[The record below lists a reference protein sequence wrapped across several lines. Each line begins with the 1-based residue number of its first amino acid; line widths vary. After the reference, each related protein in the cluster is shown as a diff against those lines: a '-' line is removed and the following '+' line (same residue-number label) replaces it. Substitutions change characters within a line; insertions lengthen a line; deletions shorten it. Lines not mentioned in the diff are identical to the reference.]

1 MSRSS
6 TRATLDQPRT
16 RIHRGC
22 SRTSAWVDGFWH
34 GERVS
39 VQLGDRETRVAS
51 TFTLS
56 PSISLVLS
64 LLCPPFPVSYS
75 LSLSSCA
82 TTVGS
87 TQAGSQCVVSFR
99 VVVTL
104 LSLSLSF
111 SHFPRLSRWRPQ
123 HRDATTRSVDYPIP
137 GKTPP
142 LIFLRYIPANL
153 AIDNDRDIRKQV
165 SFFTHRYFESVSF
178 DLPKRRKGANSYI
191 NYKR

>member
-6 TRATLDQPRT
+6 MRATLDQPRT

-22 SRTSAWVDGFWH
+22 SRTSAWVDRFWH
-34 GERVS
+34 CERVS

-64 LLCPPFPVSYS
+64 LLCSPFPISYS
-75 LSLSSCA
+75 LSLSPCA

-87 TQAGSQCVVSFR
+87 TQAGSQCVVSLR

-104 LSLSLSF
+104 LSLSFSLSLSIFLSF
-111 SHFPRLSRWRPQ
+111 SSALSVASTASRRYDALRRLSYSGK
-123 HRDATTRSVDYPIP
+123 DAAVNFPTI
-137 GKTPP
+137 
-142 LIFLRYIPANL
+142 YIS
-153 AIDNDRDIRKQV
+153 D
-165 SFFTHRYFESVSF
+165 T
-178 DLPKRRKGANSYI
+178 DLGYR
-191 NYKR
+191 

>member
-104 LSLSLSF
+104 LSLSLFLSF
-111 SHFPRLSRWRPQ
+111 SSALSVASTASRRYDALRRLSYSGK
-123 HRDATTRSVDYPIP
+123 DAAVNFPTIYTSELGYR
-137 GKTPP
+137 
-142 LIFLRYIPANL
+142 
-153 AIDNDRDIRKQV
+153 
-165 SFFTHRYFESVSF
+165 
-178 DLPKRRKGANSYI
+178 
-191 NYKR
+191 